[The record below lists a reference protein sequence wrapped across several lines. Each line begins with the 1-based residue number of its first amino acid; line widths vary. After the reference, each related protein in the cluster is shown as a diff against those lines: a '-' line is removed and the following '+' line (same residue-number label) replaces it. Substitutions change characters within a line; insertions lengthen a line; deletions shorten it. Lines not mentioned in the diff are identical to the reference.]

1 MFWDSADNEFSTLCD
16 FYLSL
21 IHTDACL
28 CLFLLLE
35 QRKHLQSF
43 EFQRSQNKP
52 STPPISA
59 EKCTNSDTSYS
70 SKSKK
75 KWGGLGR
82 GKMLSVMFFLLLNSS
97 SASKLQQ
104 ISKAREAGGQTELQR
119 WDINY
124 FHKTVFLRVT
134 LQWQKKWH
142 NGTEDFKTQT
152 SQGQVFGPK
161 ASLPFLDRCGASYWS
176 DCTPRAQRTVLYL
189 KTCILKWLYPIN
201 SYLSCFADEL
211 NDHMQVLYLYRFYSR
226 LRTLMK
232 RAWITQHCLNLISLK
247 AFQAVILIDL

>member
-1 MFWDSADNEFSTLCD
+1 MPLLVFTARAKKTSAILWISEITKQTFNPSHLSREMYKFWYF
-16 FYLSL
+16 
-21 IHTDACL
+21 
-28 CLFLLLE
+28 LFL
-35 QRKHLQSF
+35 QV
-43 EFQRSQNKP
+43 
-52 STPPISA
+52 
-59 EKCTNSDTSYS
+59 
-70 SKSKK
+70 KK

-104 ISKAREAGGQTELQR
+104 ISKAREAEGQTELQR

-189 KTCILKWLYPIN
+189 KTCMLKWLYPIN

-226 LRTLMK
+226 LRTVMK
-232 RAWITQHCLNLISLK
+232 RPWITQHCLNLISLK